1 MVFAGPVQPDDNSR
15 PCMYRDDHPQDH
27 SGMRTMRITRWG
39 AISVL
44 ALLAGCDAVMDKILD
59 RSTNYY
65 LSHHDERDAKIAKC
79 ISAPIYV
86 ESELSESCRNA
97 VHARDALIEYA
108 EKQKAPPAKA
118 VELFPTNECVFSYD
132 RTRRVM
138 NEQCT
143 GQSLFLNLDAQ
154 MALREGRAT
163 RCWVKYSSGG
173 GQQQGCQ

>member
-1 MVFAGPVQPDDNSR
+1 
-15 PCMYRDDHPQDH
+15 
-27 SGMRTMRITRWG
+27 MRITRWS
-39 AISVL
+39 AIGVL
-44 ALLAGCDAVMDKILD
+44 TLLAACDAVTDKILD

-79 ISAPIYV
+79 ISTPIYV

-97 VHARDALIEYA
+97 VRARDALIEYA
-108 EKQKAPPAKA
+108 EKQKAPPTKT
-118 VELFPTNECVFSYD
+118 VEFPTDECIFSYD
-132 RTRRVM
+132 RARKIM

-154 MALREGRAT
+154 AALREGRAT
-163 RCWVKYSSGG
+163 RCWVRYKLFE